1 VTVSEVVSEVVSEEW
16 ARTVSPA
23 RREAAWARPPSG
35 KESLVWWSCHSRSPS
50 ASSEEWNGCVDEW
63 MSG

>member
-1 VTVSEVVSEVVSEEW
+1 MTVSEVVSEVVSEEW

-35 KESLVWWSCHSRSPS
+35 KESLVGWSSHSRSPS
-50 ASSEEWNGCVDEW
+50 ASSEE
-63 MSG
+63 